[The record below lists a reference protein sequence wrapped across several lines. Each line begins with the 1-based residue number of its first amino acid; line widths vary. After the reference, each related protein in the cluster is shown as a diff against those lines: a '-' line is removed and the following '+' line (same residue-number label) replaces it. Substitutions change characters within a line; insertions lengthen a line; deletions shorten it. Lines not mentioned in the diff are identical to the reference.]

1 MATLV
6 FSALGTLIG
15 GPLGGAIGAL
25 VGRQVDSAIIGSLS
39 REGPRLKELSA
50 STSSYGATIPR
61 HFGQMRVSGSI
72 IWATDLVEHRDS
84 QGGGKGRPSVTT
96 YSYSAS
102 FAVALSS
109 RPLRGIGRIWAD
121 GNLLRG
127 AAGDLKTGGIMR
139 FHSGRGDQDVDPLL
153 EAAEATLPSPAYR
166 GLAYVVFEDLHLE
179 DFGNRIPALTFEVF
193 ADEGP
198 ISIAQLADGVFDDLS
213 SDASLPGIA
222 GLTQESSLA
231 ETLDQFQ
238 PIIPLFY
245 DVNAQGLKVT
255 GETTSSILA
264 LREATAAVRKDEFG
278 QKTGFA
284 LKRAGRHGAAPGS
297 LRYYDTGRDYQP
309 GVQNASGAMSVG
321 QPTVVEI
328 PVALGATS
336 ARHLIEAASRRIDW
350 SRETLLW
357 RSSELDPACR
367 PGTLVTVPGLPG
379 IWRVMTWEWRDSGVE
394 LSLARTP
401 FAGAPPT
408 LSLPSDT
415 GRAATAPDRE
425 IGTTWLRALEL
436 PWDGSGAGDV
446 PLLRAAV
453 SSSSSGWTGAALYLD
468 EGDGQLVP
476 AGSSGRVRATAGTC
490 VGTLAPASPLMIDRR
505 NTLTVQLIG
514 EDMILAD
521 ATLRQL
527 AMGANRAL
535 VGNEI
540 IQFCRATPL
549 GGGQWRLDTLL
560 RGRGGTEQAI
570 ANHAAGEAF
579 VLLDDALAVLDGSA
593 AAHSPATRVKAIGAA
608 DEGPAS
614 ADILC
619 RGLTQKPLFPV
630 HPRAVRLADGSL
642 QLTWVRRAR
651 AAWLWRDQVDT
662 PLHEQSEAYEVLLG
676 SEAEA
681 LSIWVTSAPELTIPA
696 ATVSELMAAHPGRPL
711 IVRQRGSYASSA
723 PLYLAT
729 LS

>member
-1 MATLV
+1 
-6 FSALGTLIG
+6 
-15 GPLGGAIGAL
+15 
-25 VGRQVDSAIIGSLS
+25 
-39 REGPRLKELSA
+39 
-50 STSSYGATIPR
+50 
-61 HFGQMRVSGSI
+61 
-72 IWATDLVEHRDS
+72 
-84 QGGGKGRPSVTT
+84 
-96 YSYSAS
+96 
-102 FAVALSS
+102 
-109 RPLRGIGRIWAD
+109 
-121 GNLLRG
+121 
-127 AAGDLKTGGIMR
+127 
-139 FHSGRGDQDVDPLL
+139 
-153 EAAEATLPSPAYR
+153 
-166 GLAYVVFEDLHLE
+166 
-179 DFGNRIPALTFEVF
+179 
-193 ADEGP
+193 
-198 ISIAQLADGVFDDLS
+198 
-213 SDASLPGIA
+213 
-222 GLTQESSLA
+222 
-231 ETLDQFQ
+231 
-238 PIIPLFY
+238 
-245 DVNAQGLKVT
+245 
-255 GETTSSILA
+255 
-264 LREATAAVRKDEFG
+264 
-278 QKTGFA
+278 
-284 LKRAGRHGAAPGS
+284 
-297 LRYYDTGRDYQP
+297 
-309 GVQNASGAMSVG
+309 
-321 QPTVVEI
+321 
-328 PVALGATS
+328 
-336 ARHLIEAASRRIDW
+336 
-350 SRETLLW
+350 
-357 RSSELDPACR
+357 
-367 PGTLVTVPGLPG
+367 
-379 IWRVMTWEWRDSGVE
+379 
-394 LSLARTP
+394 
-401 FAGAPPT
+401 
-408 LSLPSDT
+408 
-415 GRAATAPDRE
+415 
-425 IGTTWLRALEL
+425 
-436 PWDGSGAGDV
+436 
-446 PLLRAAV
+446 
-453 SSSSSGWTGAALYLD
+453 
-468 EGDGQLVP
+468 
-476 AGSSGRVRATAGTC
+476 
-490 VGTLAPASPLMIDRR
+490 MIDRR

-696 ATVSELMAAHPGRPL
+696 ATVSELMAAHPGQPL